1 MKEWLLKED
10 KKNKVGRPRLADSI
24 VLKKAV
30 YLLIF
35 SFILS
40 FILIFGFIC
49 EIKNVNPVTYAYS
62 LTLEKLVGNI
72 RGDKNFL
79 VTESYL
85 KNGDFIIKFKPQEKV
100 LQYQGKY
107 KYVLYRLSDSKF
119 KKVKEETFDID
130 TKEFSVK
137 VKRNVNKNETYKIN
151 LYVLN
156 ASKITD
162 SYAPKGFSFSK
173 SKNQNEMYSY
183 KIFTVKGKYSPINNE
198 ELKEN
203 KENKI
208 SVTTDYQDPRK
219 FNVEVPNY
227 SYNILVKY
235 TDESSKDII
244 LADYKN
250 LNGISSYVV
259 PCINKISNVTIKIWP
274 NTSSKDEIENIKLSS
289 WNLKQDKNNNYY
301 ISNTYLLKPEKTYI
315 D

>member
-1 MKEWLLKED
+1 MKEYLLKED

-49 EIKNVNPVTYAYS
+49 EIKNVNPISYAYS
-62 LTLEKLVGNI
+62 LTFEKLVGNI
-72 RGDKNFL
+72 KGNKNFL
-79 VTESYL
+79 VTEDYL
-85 KNGDFIIKFKPQEKV
+85 QNGNFIMKFKPQEKV

-107 KYVLYRLSDSKF
+107 KYVLYKLSDSKF

-130 TKEFSVK
+130 TKEFSVDI
-137 VKRNVNKNETYKIN
+137 KRSINKNETYKIN

-162 SYAPKGFSFSK
+162 SYAPIGFSFSK
-173 SKNQNEMYSY
+173 AKNQNEMYSY

-198 ELKEN
+198 DLKEN
-203 KENKI
+203 NVNKI
-208 SVTTDYQDPRK
+208 SVTTDFLNPRK
-219 FNVEVPNY
+219 FNIEVPNY

-244 LADYKN
+244 LANDKN
-250 LNGISSYVV
+250 LNGLSSYVV
-259 PCINKISNVTIKIWP
+259 PCINKVSNVIIKIWP
-274 NTSSKDEIENIKLSS
+274 NVNSKVKIENIKLSS
-289 WNLKQDKNNNYY
+289 WNLNQDKNNNYY
-301 ISNTYLLKPEKTYI
+301 ISNTYLLKPEKAYI

>member
-30 YLLIF
+30 CLLVF
-35 SFILS
+35 SFALS

-49 EIKNVNPVTYAYS
+49 EIKNVNPISYAYS

-72 RGDKNFL
+72 KENKNFL

-85 KNGDFIIKFKPQEKV
+85 QNGDFVMKFKPQEKV

-107 KYVLYRLSDSKF
+107 KYVLYKLSDSKF

-173 SKNQNEMYSY
+173 SKSQNEMYSY

-203 KENKI
+203 KGNKI

-219 FNVEVPNY
+219 FIVKVPNY
-227 SYNILVKY
+227 NYNILVKY
-235 TDESSKDII
+235 TDESSKDVI

-301 ISNTYLLKPEKTYI
+301 ISNTYLLKPEKAYI

>member
-49 EIKNVNPVTYAYS
+49 EIKNVNPVTYAYA
-62 LTLEKLVGNI
+62 LTLEKLAGNI

-119 KKVKEETFDID
+119 KKVKEETFDIN
-130 TKEFSVK
+130 TKEFSAK
-137 VKRNVNKNETYKIN
+137 VKRNINKNDTYKIN

-156 ASKITD
+156 ASKIED
-162 SYAPKGFSFSK
+162 SFAPSGFTFSN
-173 SKNQNEMYSY
+173 SENQNEMYSY

-250 LNGISSYVV
+250 LNGPSSYVV
-259 PCINKISNVTIKIWP
+259 PCVNKVSNVTIMIWP
-274 NTSSKDEIENIKLSS
+274 NIKTKNEIEDIKLSS

-301 ISNTYLLKPEKTYI
+301 ISNTYLLKPEKAYI